1 VDTVKLG
8 FHESFQWPCKINEPV
23 KPDYES
29 INGANNTSSFG
40 SVRLIKD
47 FVNVTMEIIYDS
59 LNF

>member
-1 VDTVKLG
+1 MKVFNGLA
-8 FHESFQWPCKINEPV
+8 KINEPV